1 MASLLRAIDWR
12 QVRRLILVGDP
23 KQFPPIGRGRVFADT
38 IRWLNDK
45 NAANIARLEHNL
57 RQLEN
62 TVEGRGTAILR
73 FADLFI
79 GQPTSSTDED
89 LLTKVHTG
97 GDVDADLR
105 VVYWDDPVALSDTL
119 IRAIE
124 KEMEDHTGE
133 VLDPDK
139 PFDLWRTACDWKP

>member
-1 MASLLRAIDWR
+1 MRVSNTTSASLRTPSK
-12 QVRRLILVGDP
+12 G
-23 KQFPPIGRGRVFADT
+23 G
-38 IRWLNDK
+38 
-45 NAANIARLEHNL
+45 
-57 RQLEN
+57 
-62 TVEGRGTAILR
+62 GTAILR

-89 LLTKVHTG
+89 LLTKVHKG